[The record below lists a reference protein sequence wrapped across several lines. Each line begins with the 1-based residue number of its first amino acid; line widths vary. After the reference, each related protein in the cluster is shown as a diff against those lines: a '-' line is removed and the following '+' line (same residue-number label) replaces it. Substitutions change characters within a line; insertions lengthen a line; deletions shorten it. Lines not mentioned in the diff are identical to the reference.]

1 MAMFKPDRAGPS
13 DSESF
18 RNFEAE
24 FEAFLVEH
32 GIVISAK
39 EVYHLNPV
47 GESTEEIRQ
56 HNHTIVRSNRTKRSL
71 SVCTTTMNWENSPVL
86 ETSLLANLAAD
97 ARLLEESERNFIQWA
112 GIFELD
118 PDSRSVERKFNQT
131 ASIADALRG
140 LLGEHVYVRLLELSR
155 EYSESL
161 GEDNDEDCEDD
172 DD

>member
-1 MAMFKPDRAGPS
+1 MFKPDRAGPS
-13 DSESF
+13 DNESL

-39 EVYHLNPV
+39 EVYHLNPF
-47 GESTEEIRQ
+47 GEATDEIRQ

-86 ETSLLANLAAD
+86 ESSLLANLAAD
-97 ARLLEESERNFIQWA
+97 ARLLEESERNFLQWA
-112 GIFELD
+112 AMFDLD

-140 LLGEHVYVRLLELSR
+140 LLGGHGYDQLLQLSR

-161 GEDNDEDCEDD
+161 GENDD
-172 DD
+172 DDYGDDDE